1 MLTLQN
7 LQTTLERSRKVL
19 LATIVLGLL
28 MAPTAYGAYLKTQ
41 SATTEKASPAEIL
54 GISQSQSPEPT
65 ASPSP
70 SPSSSPQITKPK
82 VQITSPTPTPLSAS
96 TSPQPANSQSLQN
109 ISQSTPSDSDNQPSP
124 SPLLI
129 PSPSPPAVNVGISVV
144 YTGAADKNADS
155 YSIAVYENQTAW
167 NVAKNAIGIENL
179 QYTDYGGDLGIFIT
193 GINGVVPLG
202 NQFWEFRVNGQVAS
216 VGVSTYICK
225 SGDTLNFVIA
235 SF

>member
-41 SATTEKASPAEIL
+41 SATTEKTSSEEIL
-54 GISQSQSPEPT
+54 GISQSQSPEPAAT
-65 ASPSP
+65 PLLSPSP
-70 SPSSSPQITKPK
+70 SPQITKTDL
-82 VQITSPTPTPLSAS
+82 QLTSPTPTPPSAS
-96 TSPQPANSQSLQN
+96 SSPQPANTQSSEN
-109 ISQSTPSDSDNQPSP
+109 TSPSTPADSDKQPSP

-155 YSIAVYENQTAW
+155 YFTTVDENQTAW
-167 NVAKNAIGIENL
+167 DVAKNAIGIENL

>member
-28 MAPTAYGAYLKTQ
+28 MAPTTYGAYLKTQ
-41 SATTEKASPAEIL
+41 SATTEKASSAEVL
-54 GISQSQSPEPT
+54 GISQPQSPEPA
-65 ASPSP
+65 ASPSL
-70 SPSSSPQITKPK
+70 SPPSSPQITKPDI
-82 VQITSPTPTPLSAS
+82 QIPSPTPIPSPS
-96 TSPQPANSQSLQN
+96 SNSPQPANTQSSQY
-109 ISQSTPSDSDNQPSP
+109 ISQSTPAFSGNQPSP

-155 YSIAVYENQTAW
+155 YFTTVDENQTAW
-167 NVAKNAIGIENL
+167 DVAKNAIGIENL

-202 NQFWEFRVNGQVAS
+202 NQFWEFRVNGQSAS
-216 VGVSTYICK
+216 LGVSTYICQ
-225 SGDTLNFVIA
+225 SGDTLDFVIA